1 MNYSDYCSPGTKIQK
16 SYIKVSSHVQLL
28 EIHFTPKKLTKY
40 PPIVFIPGWGSFIHG
55 WKIVLQEMTKYFEIY
70 YIETREKNS
79 AKHIKE
85 QKISIQNIG
94 HDIAQVVRHH
104 RINNNYIAVGSS
116 MGATAILDGIAKKNL
131 NPSLAV
137 LIGPN
142 IKFNI
147 PRFLL
152 FILALM
158 PTQFYSAFKPFAK
171 WYMKKKYIDMDSD
184 SNQYK
189 KYSYVLDHIHIAR
202 TRRSA
207 LSFKKYS
214 FEDKIKNVKK
224 RILVFSG
231 KKDILHSYEKTLDMV
246 EKIDDAKLINLETND
261 RTHSVEMVDE
271 MRAYLKKYN
280 LFK

>member
-1 MNYSDYCSPGTKIQK
+1 
-16 SYIKVSSHVQLL
+16 
-28 EIHFTPKKLTKY
+28 
-40 PPIVFIPGWGSFIHG
+40 
-55 WKIVLQEMTKYFEIY
+55 
-70 YIETREKNS
+70 
-79 AKHIKE
+79 
-85 QKISIQNIG
+85 
-94 HDIAQVVRHH
+94 
-104 RINNNYIAVGSS
+104 
-116 MGATAILDGIAKKNL
+116 
-131 NPSLAV
+131 
-137 LIGPN
+137 
-142 IKFNI
+142 
-147 PRFLL
+147 
-152 FILALM
+152 
-158 PTQFYSAFKPFAK
+158 
-171 WYMKKKYIDMDSD
+171 MDSD